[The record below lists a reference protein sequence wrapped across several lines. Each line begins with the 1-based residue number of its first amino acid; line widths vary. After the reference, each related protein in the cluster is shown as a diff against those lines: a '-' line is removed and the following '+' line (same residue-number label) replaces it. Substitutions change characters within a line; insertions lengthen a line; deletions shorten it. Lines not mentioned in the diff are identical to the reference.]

1 MIKIC
6 SWNIQ
11 AGGGARTLQISRA
24 IVESKADIIALSEY
38 RNNEAG
44 NRLRSSLLKYGYRH
58 QTVTNANKND
68 NSVLIVS
75 KFPFESRLYPESDAT
90 YPHNIVGAMFDAFL
104 LVSVYLPHKKKHN
117 LIPYLTNL
125 VRNTAAPV
133 IIVGDYNT
141 GINHIDQDGNSF
153 WYTTELKALRDCGM
167 TDAFRLRHKDVKEY
181 SWYSHQGNGYR
192 YDHTYIDSVLKSIV
206 HACYYDHTPREDK
219 VSDHSPMY
227 LELG

>member
-1 MIKIC
+1 MQIL
-6 SWNIQ
+6 
-11 AGGGARTLQISRA
+11 RTM
-24 IVESKADIIALSEY
+24 VDSKSDIIALNEY

-44 NRLRSSLLKYGYRH
+44 NRLRSSLLKNGYRH
-58 QTVTNANKND
+58 QAVTNANTND
-68 NSVLIVS
+68 NSVLIAA

-125 VRNTAAPV
+125 VQNTAAPV

-141 GINHIDQDGNSF
+141 GINHIDQAGNSF
-153 WYTTELKALRDCGM
+153 WYAEQLKALRDCGM
-167 TDAFRLRHKDVKEY
+167 TDAFRLVHGDVQEY

-192 YDHTYIDSVLKSIV
+192 YDHTYIDNALESIV
-206 HACYYDHTPREDK
+206 KACYYDHKPREGK
-219 VSDHSPMY
+219 VSDHNPMY